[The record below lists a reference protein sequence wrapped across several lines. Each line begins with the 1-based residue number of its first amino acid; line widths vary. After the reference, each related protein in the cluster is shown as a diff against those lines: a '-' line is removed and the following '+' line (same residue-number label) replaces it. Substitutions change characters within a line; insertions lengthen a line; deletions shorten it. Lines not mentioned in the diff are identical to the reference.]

1 MLMSPRSAFFSGISR
16 PVAEVEG
23 AMLSQDTGFMAS
35 INAYEYTDN
44 RYNRSVEK
52 RFSVQG
58 ATKYILSG
66 SARDRVS

>member
-1 MLMSPRSAFFSGISR
+1 
-16 PVAEVEG
+16 
-23 AMLSQDTGFMAS
+23 MLSQDTGFMAS